1 MKSNVKPSK
10 MPLKFKVEQLHI
22 YIYIYKKIDYNFNI
36 QILSYFA

>member
-22 YIYIYKKIDYNFNI
+22 KQKKKIDYNFNI
-36 QILSYFA
+36 QILSFFA